1 MHLFTTSKI
10 RILYD
15 IKESMV
21 SAQKEVIE
29 RMAHPTAVQLHQDRS
44 VPGSLPIV
52 SLYFKQA
59 STIPKIASAL
69 AGYSGRKIVV
79 GFNQNLNL

>member
-1 MHLFTTSKI
+1 
-10 RILYD
+10 
-15 IKESMV
+15 
-21 SAQKEVIE
+21 
-29 RMAHPTAVQLHQDRS
+29 MAHPTRVQLHQDGA

-59 STIPKIASAL
+59 STIPKTASAL
-69 AGYSGRKIVV
+69 AGYNGRKIVE